1 MAAAA
6 GYGGCGGCCWL
17 WRLLVD
23 AAAVVDAAAWWM
35 RVAMAEAIGFSAITW
50 REGSHHIGTCW
61 LDFPPKFASRWDLA
75 LGCCGWPW
83 LGRLRFFRLCL
94 LVVFVPVFFYLFP
107 VSPLVCFPAIVAL
120 CRCLQGP
127 RALHA
132 AAPWLACGCC
142 LLLLLLVLLLLSL
155 LFVVGLAASAGC
167 CCWLLLLL
175 PVAVASGGCCC
186 CCLPVAVVLAACDC
200 SCCWC
205 RCWCCCCP
213 FLVLFLLLSF
223 ALFPSLLLALSLSL
237 SCSLSLWLFV
247 LSVLSSLFS
256 PSLFVSVSILSD
268 LDLYSLARP
277 ALSLLTA
284 PDWSDRISLTQSM
297 TRSMNAIW
305 INEWDKQVRNGGM
318 MAEYLIYLSWAMVWY
333 ILHIVQLQPHRQPQ
347 FFFEQPCRKQ
357 PRSHNLYGNRSKG
370 PCKEF

>member
-1 MAAAA
+1 MRFGIGLLRLAVARAPAFLSFVSCPPCGLCPCLLVSLPCFSPRLFSCHCRPVQVPTATSSSTRSGPLACLWLLLAATAAGVAAAVAVVCCWPGCFCWLLLLVAAA
-6 GYGGCGGCCWL
+6 GCCCF
-17 WRLLVD
+17 
-23 AAAVVDAAAWWM
+23 WW
-35 RVAMAEAIGFSAITW
+35 
-50 REGSHHIGTCW
+50 
-61 LDFPPKFASRWDLA
+61 
-75 LGCCGWPW
+75 
-83 LGRLRFFRLCL
+83 
-94 LVVFVPVFFYLFP
+94 
-107 VSPLVCFPAIVAL
+107 
-120 CRCLQGP
+120 
-127 RALHA
+127 
-132 AAPWLACGCC
+132 
-142 LLLLLLVLLLLSL
+142 LLLLLSSCRCCSCCLWLFLLLVSLLVLLLPLFGTLS
-155 LFVVGLAASAGC
+155 
-167 CCWLLLLL
+167 
-175 PVAVASGGCCC
+175 
-186 CCLPVAVVLAACDC
+186 
-200 SCCWC
+200 
-205 RCWCCCCP
+205 
-213 FLVLFLLLSF
+213 LFLLLSF

-256 PSLFVSVSILSD
+256 PSLSVSVSILSD

-297 TRSMNAIW
+297 TRSMNAVW